1 MKFPMARVVLG
12 SAALLILAACSR
24 SPEPPAEATPPPA
37 AAIGAWG
44 FDLDGMD
51 RTVKP
56 GDDFFKFANG
66 TWIASNTIPPDLS
79 RWGAFTRLAVEAE
92 AHVQEIIKTLPAN
105 PAPGS
110 AEQKVHDFYES
121 YIDVGA
127 IDQLGLEPARPALN
141 DIAAA
146 KTHGDIARLM
156 GRPDLGLDTPINP
169 GVTID
174 EKNPDRYIVGIG
186 QSGLNLPDRDYYL
199 KDDPALK
206 EIRTKYVAHV
216 EKMLSLAGEAEP
228 AKQAQAIFA
237 LETEIAKRHW
247 PAAKRRERELTYNL
261 RTRAELDTLARN
273 YPWKDL
279 LGAAGFD
286 DQKEYVVA

>member
-92 AHVQEIIKTLPAN
+92 AHVQEIIKTLPAVVSAPNAN
-105 PAPGS
+105 P
-110 AEQKVHDFYES
+110 
-121 YIDVGA
+121 
-127 IDQLGLEPARPALN
+127 
-141 DIAAA
+141 
-146 KTHGDIARLM
+146 DIARH
-156 GRPDLGLDTPINP
+156 
-169 GVTID
+169 
-174 EKNPDRYIVGIG
+174 
-186 QSGLNLPDRDYYL
+186 
-199 KDDPALK
+199 A
-206 EIRTKYVAHV
+206 
-216 EKMLSLAGEAEP
+216 
-228 AKQAQAIFA
+228 
-237 LETEIAKRHW
+237 
-247 PAAKRRERELTYNL
+247 
-261 RTRAELDTLARN
+261 
-273 YPWKDL
+273 
-279 LGAAGFD
+279 
-286 DQKEYVVA
+286 